1 MCRARPYNI
10 INWRIYMDFNSFK
23 EEMEI
28 NLNVLGLKLNDK
40 QIKNFYN
47 FMNLLIEKNKVMN
60 LTGITEP
67 KEVILKH
74 FIDSLTILKYID
86 KSSSVIDVGTG
97 AGFPGI
103 PLKIAENSIKMTLL
117 DSLNKRINF
126 LNEVM
131 EITNLE
137 EIKTIHGRAEDY
149 GKNINYREKYDIAVS
164 RAVAPLNVLLEYM
177 MPFVKVGG
185 KCICM
190 KGNNCEDEIENAK
203 NAIKILGGEIEKI
216 EKFTLPNSDNNR
228 TILIIKKLKKTG
240 FQFPRN
246 AGTPTKNPI

>member
-1 MCRARPYNI
+1 
-10 INWRIYMDFNSFK
+10 MDFEEFK
-23 EEMEI
+23 KEMNINLKEI
-28 NLNVLGLKLNDK
+28 NLELTEK
-40 QIKNFYN
+40 QLQNFYN

-86 KSSSVIDVGTG
+86 KNSTAIDVGTG
-97 AGFPGI
+97 AGFPGLPI
-103 PLKIAENSIKMTLL
+103 KIAEDTIEMTLL

-126 LNEVM
+126 LNEVI
-131 EITNLE
+131 ESNELNKIH
-137 EIKTIHGRAEDY
+137 TIHGRAEDF
-149 GKNINYREKYDIAVS
+149 GKDVKYREKFDIVTS
-164 RAVAPLNVLLEYM
+164 RAVASLNVLLEYM
-177 MPFVKVGG
+177 LPFVKIGG

-190 KGNNCEDEIENAK
+190 KGSNCDDEIENAK

-228 TILIIKKLKKTG
+228 TILIIKKVKKTER
-240 FQFPRN
+240 QYPRN
-246 AGTPTKNPI
+246 AGIPTKKPL